1 MLLLSNIKKFFLL
14 GFYIILPISITLY
27 ILKIILNFINIFVI
41 FINQNFTFL
50 SFFNI
55 PQSEFITLLIIII
68 LFGAIIHYTKLN
80 NTIQKIEK
88 KIIHH
93 IPIINSIY
101 NGIKKLIQIIKK
113 EKTANQLNNQNKV
126 VWIKLPKIN
135 IYSLGLMI
143 GELEKRYSP
152 DEKKYFSIFIPTTP
166 NPMTGYYVIAA
177 EGEFIFNS
185 MTREEAISIII
196 SGGIIRPE

>member
-88 KIIHH
+88 KN
-93 IPIINSIY
+93 NSPY
-101 NGIKKLIQIIKK
+101 P
-113 EKTANQLNNQNKV
+113 NN
-126 VWIKLPKIN
+126 
-135 IYSLGLMI
+135 
-143 GELEKRYSP
+143 
-152 DEKKYFSIFIPTTP
+152 
-166 NPMTGYYVIAA
+166 
-177 EGEFIFNS
+177 
-185 MTREEAISIII
+185 
-196 SGGIIRPE
+196 

>member
-1 MLLLSNIKKFFLL
+1 
-14 GFYIILPISITLY
+14 
-27 ILKIILNFINIFVI
+27 
-41 FINQNFTFL
+41 
-50 SFFNI
+50 
-55 PQSEFITLLIIII
+55 
-68 LFGAIIHYTKLN
+68 
-80 NTIQKIEK
+80 
-88 KIIHH
+88 
-93 IPIINSIY
+93 
-101 NGIKKLIQIIKK
+101 
-113 EKTANQLNNQNKV
+113 
-126 VWIKLPKIN
+126 
-135 IYSLGLMI
+135 MI

>member
-126 VWIKLPKIN
+126 VWIKLPKIT